1 MFDSTFESFATLL
14 AAGGFAMLSRFLVGS
29 ICAAVL
35 LVGPSAKADPGY
47 YPMSNFLAMFSA
59 VPRQVVSYPDKYEP
73 GNHNLV
79 GLAGL
84 AAATDFLR
92 TETIGSIHAH
102 HTRLVSRLLNGLR
115 GIDGRS
121 PGRGARTHR
130 RGDRPRYHRERQAP
144 VSPLNQWHC
153 ACINGAPSAS

>member
-73 GNHNLV
+73 GTIIVNTRERRLYLV
-79 GLAGL
+79 LGNGRAMRYGIGVGRDGFTWAG
-84 AAATDFLR
+84 TS
-92 TETIGSIHAH
+92 T
-102 HTRLVSRLLNGLR
+102 VSTGF
-115 GIDGRS
+115 
-121 PGRGARTHR
+121 
-130 RGDRPRYHRERQAP
+130 GDRTQPHSSRSQ
-144 VSPLNQWHC
+144 
-153 ACINGAPSAS
+153 